1 MSSKIK
7 VKVEG
12 EQNGADCRDLCRLCL
27 AKCSDGE
34 LIDIF
39 DYNTETSISLR
50 IMACAGFEVSD
61 FQLIVMF
68 VYILLLTITLCDPGH
83 PT

>member
-61 FQLIVMF
+61 FQTNSDICLYFIANNK
-68 VYILLLTITLCDPGH
+68 TL
-83 PT
+83 